1 MFSYP
6 WPFCSKTERR
16 GLSGANHPTIISVRI
31 LIAEDEA
38 TNRLL
43 LERTLQQWGHEVMVT
58 EDGQQACDILK
69 EDDPPKLAIL
79 DWMMPEMDGV
89 EVCRWARRIP
99 GLRQLYV
106 IMLTTLDSEDDIVKG
121 LEAGAGDY
129 VTKPFRRRELQ
140 ARIEVGSR
148 IIELQSELAHRIEEL
163 EASLAREKT
172 LQGLLP
178 ICSYCKK
185 VRNDD
190 NYWQQVEGYIE
201 AHADVSFSHGICPDC
216 YTNIVEPQLEE
227 LKGSDVGGK

>member
-89 EVCRWARRIP
+89 EVCRWARRI
-99 GLRQLYV
+99 
-106 IMLTTLDSEDDIVKG
+106 
-121 LEAGAGDY
+121 
-129 VTKPFRRRELQ
+129 
-140 ARIEVGSR
+140 
-148 IIELQSELAHRIEEL
+148 IELQSELAHRIEEL